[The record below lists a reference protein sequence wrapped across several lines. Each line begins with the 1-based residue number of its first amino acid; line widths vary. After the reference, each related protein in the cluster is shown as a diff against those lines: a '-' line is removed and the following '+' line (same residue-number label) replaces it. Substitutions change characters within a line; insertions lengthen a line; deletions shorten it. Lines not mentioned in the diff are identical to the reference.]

1 MNNNQSTIRQFQ
13 RESDSWKQRVEK
25 LLYQNYYLKNQLT
38 ERLDEGNTG
47 RAFLEVAEEYLNRFL
62 AQDEIINLI
71 RHDITVYDQLL
82 VKGINVDEA
91 LQEIIEQKNEKM
103 RMELQILDKTFH
115 DLKIKFDNFLH
126 NIH

>member
-1 MNNNQSTIRQFQ
+1 MNNTQSTIRQFQ

>member
-1 MNNNQSTIRQFQ
+1 MNNTQSTIRQFQ

-82 VKGINVDEA
+82 VKGINVDEP

>member
-1 MNNNQSTIRQFQ
+1 MNNTQSTIRQFQ

-82 VKGINVDEA
+82 VKGINVDEP

-103 RMELQILDKTFH
+103 RMELRILDKTFH
-115 DLKIKFDNFLH
+115 ELKIQFNNFLH
-126 NIH
+126 KV

>member
-1 MNNNQSTIRQFQ
+1 MNNTQSTIRQFQ

-38 ERLDEGNTG
+38 ERLDEDNTG

>member
-1 MNNNQSTIRQFQ
+1 MNNTQSTIRQFQ

-91 LQEIIEQKNEKM
+91 LQEIIEQKK
-103 RMELQILDKTFH
+103 
-115 DLKIKFDNFLH
+115 
-126 NIH
+126 